1 MALDI
6 YSDINKNYYIDRQT
20 SDFKKEY
27 DVDAVRNSV
36 INILTTKK
44 MERRMLPEFGASL
57 EQILFEPITDLTS
70 ERIRR
75 VIKEALNNWEPRVE
89 VTAINIKA
97 DEDNMMY
104 NIIVEY
110 NILSPSMSQ
119 DRVEIVLQG

>member
-57 EQILFEPITDLTS
+57 EQLLFEPITDLTS
-70 ERIRR
+70 ERIRK
-75 VIKEALNNWEPRVE
+75 VIEEALNNWEPRVE

>member
-57 EQILFEPITDLTS
+57 EQLLFEPITDLTS

-75 VIKEALNNWEPRVE
+75 VIEEALNNWEPRVE

>member
-57 EQILFEPITDLTS
+57 EQLLFEPITDLTS